1 MGAKGGHADA
11 RISCRRRCGAL
22 LTLLITRTTGAAL
35 DNLDELVGFAHD
47 LADLIAPIVR
57 ADCAADITHVAKDD
71 GSPVTATDRR
81 VEQALRQAI
90 EARYPDHGILGEEFG
105 ARDQDR
111 DLVWVL
117 DPIDGTRQF
126 ALGLPNFGSLIALC
140 REGTPVIGV
149 IEQPLLGQ
157 RCIGV
162 AGRQTEVDGRPVA
175 CRRRDRLSDCIMA
188 ASGPDSFAKGGIG
201 GLETLRARTA
211 WNVFDG
217 GCLAYASLAR
227 GLLDICLDGPNLD
240 PFDICALV
248 PVVEGA
254 GGVITGWH
262 GESLG
267 IHSPGPIIACGSR
280 AAHDQ
285 ALGCIGPALRP

>member
-1 MGAKGGHADA
+1 M
-11 RISCRRRCGAL
+11 
-22 LTLLITRTTGAAL
+22 
-35 DNLDELVGFAHD
+35 DNLDEFVGFAHE
-47 LADLIAPIVR
+47 LADLVAPIVR
-57 ADCAADITHVAKDD
+57 ADCASDITHVEKDD

-105 ARDQDR
+105 ARDHDR

-140 REGTPVIGV
+140 HAGTPVIGV
-149 IEQPLLGQ
+149 IEQALLGQ

-162 AGRQTEVDGRPVA
+162 AGRKTEMNGRPIV
-175 CRRRDRLSDCIMA
+175 CRQRETLSECIMA
-188 ASGPDSFAKGGIG
+188 ASGPDSFAKGGIE

-248 PVVEGA
+248 PVIEGA
-254 GGVITGWH
+254 GGVITGWN
-262 GESLG
+262 GERLG
-267 IHSPGPIIACGSR
+267 IQSPGPIIAAGSR
-280 AAHDQ
+280 AAHQQ
-285 ALGCIGPALRP
+285 ALDCVGPHFCPKESE